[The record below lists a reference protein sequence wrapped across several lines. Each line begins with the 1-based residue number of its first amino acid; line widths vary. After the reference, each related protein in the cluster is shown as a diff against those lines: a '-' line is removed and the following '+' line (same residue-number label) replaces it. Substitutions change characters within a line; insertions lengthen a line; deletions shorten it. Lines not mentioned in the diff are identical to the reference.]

1 MINDERYMRLALEQ
15 AKKAYD
21 IDEVPVG
28 VVIVKNDEVIA
39 TGYNKKETLKDSLA
53 HAEMIAIKK
62 ASEVL
67 GGWRLLGCTM
77 YVTIEP
83 CPMCAGGIVNSR
95 IERLVIGAKDIKMG
109 GCGSVV
115 NITENE
121 RLNHRVDTTWE
132 VLEEECSGIMK
143 NFFRNL
149 RYRKKK

>member
-1 MINDERYMRLALEQ
+1 MINDEKYMRLALEQ

-28 VVIVKNDEVIA
+28 AVIVKNDEVIA

-67 GGWRLLGCTM
+67 GGWRLIGCTM

-95 IERLVIGAKDIKMG
+95 IERLVIGAKDMKMG

-121 RLNHRVDTTWE
+121 KLNHRVDTTWE
-132 VLEEECSGIMK
+132 VLEEECSSIMK
-143 NFFRNL
+143 NFFRKL
-149 RYRKKK
+149 RNRKKK